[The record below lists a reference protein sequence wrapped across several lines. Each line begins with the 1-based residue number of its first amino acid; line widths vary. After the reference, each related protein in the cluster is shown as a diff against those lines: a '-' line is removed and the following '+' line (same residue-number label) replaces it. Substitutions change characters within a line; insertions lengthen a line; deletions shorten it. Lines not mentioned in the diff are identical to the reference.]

1 MKALTLTLMTLLMTS
16 AFADE
21 RDLTLPGAKWVG
33 TFKSYVCQA
42 FGAEVSLPSTYSTM
56 NLKFEK
62 VVTDRTLDNGLIT
75 ASFEVDGKVCR
86 YSAIMLADND
96 ASTIELVNSLA
107 YAVNN
112 DVDCQSFATILD
124 DALRSNDY
132 LYYGHPHNMSIMMP
146 LIGAQEVCGT
156 GAVNVGLTFVVSGR
170 L

>member
-1 MKALTLTLMTLLMTS
+1 
-16 AFADE
+16 
-21 RDLTLPGAKWVG
+21 
-33 TFKSYVCQA
+33 
-42 FGAEVSLPSTYSTM
+42 
-56 NLKFEK
+56 
-62 VVTDRTLDNGLIT
+62 
-75 ASFEVDGKVCR
+75 
-86 YSAIMLADND
+86 MLADND